1 MGYPQFD
8 EVKTLTETA
17 TRDDWN
23 AVSGTSLRGYVTATR
38 DEIEAVFGKP
48 TIDNN
53 DPRDKVTTEW
63 YLLFDDGLDTVATI
77 YDWKR
82 YEMGKPIYGERIEW
96 NIGGH
101 SETAVVRIAQFLN
114 KNVKAFL

>member
-1 MGYPQFD
+1 MD
-8 EVKTLTETA
+8 TVTTLTETA
-17 TRDDWN
+17 TAENWQ
-23 AVSGTSLRGYVTATR
+23 AVSGTSLCGYVTATR
-38 DEIEAVFGKP
+38 DEIEAVFGAP
-48 TIDNN
+48 TISND

-101 SETAVVRIAQFLN
+101 SETAVVRIAQFLK

>member
-1 MGYPQFD
+1 MD
-8 EVKTLTETA
+8 TVTTLTETA
-17 TRDDWN
+17 TREDWK
-23 AVSGTSLRGYVTATR
+23 AVSGTSLCGYVTATR
-38 DEIEAVFGKP
+38 DEIEAVFGAP
-48 TIDNN
+48 TISND

-82 YEMGKPIYGERIEW
+82 YEMGAPQAGERIEW
-96 NIGGH
+96 HIGGR